1 MDAASILVLVLTGG
15 VVALLIWFE
24 VNSRRNDA
32 RNNKTS
38 ASMPVNSDSLQKE
51 QRASDSGKQK
61 AA

>member
-32 RNNKTS
+32 RDKTS
-38 ASMPVNSDSLQKE
+38 APMSVNSDTPQKG
-51 QRASDSGKQK
+51 QRASDSRKQR

>member
-32 RNNKTS
+32 RNKTS
-38 ASMPVNSDSLQKE
+38 ASMDSDGLQKE

>member
-32 RNNKTS
+32 RNKTS
-38 ASMPVNSDSLQKE
+38 ASMNSDGLQKE

>member
-32 RNNKTS
+32 RKKS
-38 ASMPVNSDSLQKE
+38 SPSMPLNSDSLQKE

>member
-1 MDAASILVLVLTGG
+1 MDAASILVLILTAG

-32 RNNKTS
+32 RDKTS
-38 ASMPVNSDSLQKE
+38 APMQVNSESLQKE
-51 QRASDSGKQK
+51 RPDNDSGKPK